1 MKKQTL
7 KPHMKRTL
15 LATFGILV
23 FQLNAQQASKMSLK
37 EAVAYA
43 EKNSPTLQNAQTDVT
58 IAETT
63 VKNIKS
69 IGLPQVNASASFQQY
84 LQIPGSWIK
93 NFNSS
98 PGSPEYIFL
107 KFQQQFYASG
117 SIGVNQLLFDGS
129 FFLGLKAA
137 KEYVNMSQLLVAKS
151 KVDLQSNVAK
161 AYLLALTTRKNIDL
175 LESNL
180 KTLEKSYKDVQGL
193 NKEGFAESLDVQRLE
208 LAVSNLNI
216 QKEKLQ
222 NAASVTVN
230 LLKFQIGMPMD
241 STLILTD
248 DLETLDKSMSSAE
261 TAGNNFDI
269 KNRNETKI
277 FEQAFSLSKMD
288 EKRYKLGY
296 YPTLVGFLTHQV
308 TTNRSQFNF
317 FESNLTPNN
326 NFVPATLYGLSLNI
340 PVFDGFRKQTQMQ
353 DVRLKRMKTENEFRM
368 FENAAN
374 MEYTNAK
381 LSYEINLKQVEAQKK
396 NLDLAKDIYN
406 KTNIKFREG
415 VGSSLEIMQADTDL
429 KTAQINYLNALY
441 DLVISKMDLKKAKG
455 EEILN

>member
-93 NFNSS
+93 NFNPS

-151 KVDLQSNVAK
+151 KADLQSNVAK

-193 NKEGFAESLDVQRLE
+193 NKEGFAESLDVQDWNWRY
-208 LAVSNLNI
+208 
-216 QKEKLQ
+216 
-222 NAASVTVN
+222 
-230 LLKFQIGMPMD
+230 
-241 STLILTD
+241 LI
-248 DLETLDKSMSSAE
+248 
-261 TAGNNFDI
+261 
-269 KNRNETKI
+269 
-277 FEQAFSLSKMD
+277 
-288 EKRYKLGY
+288 
-296 YPTLVGFLTHQV
+296 
-308 TTNRSQFNF
+308 
-317 FESNLTPNN
+317 
-326 NFVPATLYGLSLNI
+326 
-340 PVFDGFRKQTQMQ
+340 
-353 DVRLKRMKTENEFRM
+353 
-368 FENAAN
+368 
-374 MEYTNAK
+374 
-381 LSYEINLKQVEAQKK
+381 
-396 NLDLAKDIYN
+396 
-406 KTNIKFREG
+406 
-415 VGSSLEIMQADTDL
+415 
-429 KTAQINYLNALY
+429 
-441 DLVISKMDLKKAKG
+441 
-455 EEILN
+455 